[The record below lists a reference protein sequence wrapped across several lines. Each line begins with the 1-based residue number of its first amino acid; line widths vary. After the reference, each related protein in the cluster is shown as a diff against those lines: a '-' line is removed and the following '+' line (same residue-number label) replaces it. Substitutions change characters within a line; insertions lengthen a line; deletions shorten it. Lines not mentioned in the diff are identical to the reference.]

1 MTSVNQ
7 SANRVA
13 MHAVRCALLQEQ
25 ADAAGLPLYQVSGA
39 AFGYRA
45 ASAGFSGGGGRRGGC
60 HGEHRR
66 SECQTFM
73 LKT

>member
-25 ADAAGLPLYQVSGA
+25 ADAAGLPLYQVYNPGISHAKPQAA
-39 AFGYRA
+39 AFRRNPKPPLTMP
-45 ASAGFSGGGGRRGGC
+45 FKTIDGRVC
-60 HGEHRR
+60 
-66 SECQTFM
+66 S
-73 LKT
+73 